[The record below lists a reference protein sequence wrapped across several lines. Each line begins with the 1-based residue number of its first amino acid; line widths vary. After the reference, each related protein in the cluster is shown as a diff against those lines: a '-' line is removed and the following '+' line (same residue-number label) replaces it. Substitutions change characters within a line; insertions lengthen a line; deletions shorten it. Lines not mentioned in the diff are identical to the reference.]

1 MFQMMNE
8 ARIGVGMNATSI
20 ASAAYYNALEYARVR
35 AQGRKL
41 GEKDASKPQVPIIN
55 HADVKRLLLFQKA
68 VVEGSLALGFE
79 ASLYFDK
86 WQSSEGEE
94 KENNLLLL
102 ELLTPVVKSYPAEMS
117 ILSTSA
123 GMQCLGGYGYTREFL
138 AELFF
143 RETRIH
149 AIHEGTTTIHGIDL
163 LGRKVMM
170 QNGKA
175 MMLLLQ
181 QIMQDI
187 ENARQYENLAPY
199 LGTLAQKLIKLQE
212 ITMHLIEVAQKDG
225 PEAFLSDAT
234 LYLELFGIIAVAWQW
249 LKQGIKVEE
258 LKKADSKEYSEAF
271 LNSKI
276 LALEYF
282 FEYEVP
288 KTEGLLTRLKSPN
301 HLTVTVKPEEIV

>member
-1 MFQMMNE
+1 
-8 ARIGVGMNATSI
+8 
-20 ASAAYYNALEYARVR
+20 LEYTQVR

-68 VVEGSLALGFE
+68 VVEGSLGLVFE
-79 ASLYFDK
+79 ACMYFDK
-86 WQSSEGEE
+86 WQTSTGEE
-94 KENNLLLL
+94 KENNLLIL
-102 ELLTPVVKSYPAEMS
+102 ELLTPVVKTYPAEMS

-123 GMQCLGGYGYTREFL
+123 GLQCFGGYGYTKEFL

-149 AIHEGTTTIHGIDL
+149 AIHEGTTTIQGMDL

-181 QIMQDI
+181 QIMADI
-187 ENARQYENLAPY
+187 ENARQYEKLLPH

-212 ITMHLIEVAQKDG
+212 ITMHLIQVAQNEG
-225 PEAFLSDAT
+225 PEPFLADAT
-234 LYLELFGIIAVAWQW
+234 LYLEFFGIVAVAWQW
-249 LKQGIKVEE
+249 LKQGIKAEE
-258 LKKADSKEYSEAF
+258 LKKAGSKEYSAEF
-271 LNSKI
+271 LDSKI
-276 LALEYF
+276 HALEYF

-288 KTEGLLTRLKSPN
+288 KTEGLFTRLKSPN
-301 HLTVTVKPEEIV
+301 HLTVKVKAEEIV